1 MFSNLRQGNTVY
13 ILEQSDKLSLSEGQ
27 IVENKPNYTGGMD
40 MKVKADGNDY
50 EFRQV
55 PYNQTITKNG
65 SIIVSENLNT
75 ILNEVRN
82 LKSDSENKLNNMNY
96 YKQTISDC
104 DQILR
109 KYDVSYN
116 KEQKMNEEIDTLRKQ
131 NSELKEQICSMQS
144 ALSDIKE
151 LLSKKSE

>member
-1 MFSNLRQGNTVY
+1 
-13 ILEQSDKLSLSEGQ
+13 
-27 IVENKPNYTGGMD
+27 
-40 MKVKADGNDY
+40 
-50 EFRQV
+50 
-55 PYNQTITKNG
+55 
-65 SIIVSENLNT
+65 
-75 ILNEVRN
+75 
-82 LKSDSENKLNNMNY
+82 MNY